1 VVRSRDREILI
12 DPGTYTYVGD
22 PAARE
27 AFRGS
32 AAHNTIRIDGRDQ
45 AIPAGPFRWREKPA
59 VQIHEWSTA
68 RDRDVLEA
76 SCVYAGFTHRRRI
89 VFHKPRRVVIA
100 DTVEGPPGDHT
111 IEQFWH
117 LGSIAEARH
126 FRFGVEAEMIEG
138 WRSRAFASREKAPVL
153 RVTVTARLP
162 LKLETVV
169 DL

>member
-1 VVRSRDREILI
+1 MTADGAHIVIKAGGFGEGSGGHSHSDVLSLVVRSGHREILI
-12 DPGTYTYVGD
+12 DPGTYTYVAD
-22 PAARE
+22 PAGRE

-45 AIPAGPFRWREKPA
+45 AIPAGPFRWREKAA
-59 VQIHEWSTA
+59 VQIHEWNTA

-117 LGSIAEARH
+117 PG
-126 FRFGVEAEMIEG
+126 
-138 WRSRAFASREKAPVL
+138 
-153 RVTVTARLP
+153 
-162 LKLETVV
+162 
-169 DL
+169 